1 MQEKS
6 DIFNGSGKAGF
17 KVPEG
22 YFEGLRS
29 RLNSIP
35 EQRMSLGPV
44 QRIKPYLALAASFAA
59 ILIAGNVVL
68 RSTADRITD
77 DDFYEE
83 LGYVSLLQA
92 DEYLQSDTA
101 RQETISEEDVIN
113 YLIDSGASAELIEY
127 AGLIAKK

>member
-22 YFEGLRS
+22 YFEGLKA
-29 RLNSIP
+29 RLNRIP
-35 EQRMSLGPV
+35 EQRAELGPV

-68 RSTADRITD
+68 RSTAERILS

-101 RQETISEEDVIN
+101 RQDTISDEDVIN
-113 YLIDSGASAELIEY
+113 YLIDSGVSTELIEY
-127 AGLIAKK
+127 TGVLAQK

>member
-29 RLNSIP
+29 RLDSIP

-68 RSTADRITD
+68 RSTADRIPD

-83 LGYVSLLQA
+83 FGYVSLLQA

-101 RQETISEEDVIN
+101 RQDTISEEDVIN

>member
-6 DIFNGSGKAGF
+6 DIFKGSGKAGF

-22 YFEGLRS
+22 YFEGLKA
-29 RLNSIP
+29 RLGSIP
-35 EQRMSLGPV
+35 EQRTVSAPV
-44 QRIKPYLALAASFAA
+44 LRMKPYLALAASFAA

-68 RSTADRITD
+68 RSTAERFPAD
-77 DDFYEE
+77 DLYEE

-101 RQETISEEDVIN
+101 RQDTISEEDVIN
-113 YLIDSGASAELIEY
+113 YLIDSGVSTELIEY
-127 AGLIAKK
+127 NGLLAQK

>member
-22 YFEGLRS
+22 YFEGLKV
-29 RLNSIP
+29 RLNRIP
-35 EQRMSLGPV
+35 EQRTELGPV

-68 RSTADRITD
+68 RSTAERIPS

-101 RQETISEEDVIN
+101 RQDTISDEDVIN
-113 YLIDSGASAELIEY
+113 YLIDSGVSAELIEY
-127 AGLIAKK
+127 TGLLAQK

>member
-1 MQEKS
+1 MREKS
-6 DIFNGSGKAGF
+6 NIFNESGKAGF

-22 YFEGLRS
+22 YLEGLKS
-29 RLNSIP
+29 RLESIP
-35 EQRMSLGPV
+35 ERRVTLGPV
-44 QRIKPYLALAASFAA
+44 QRMKPYLALAASFAA

-68 RSTADRITD
+68 RSTTEMNPA

-83 LGYVSLLQA
+83 FGYVSLLQA

-113 YLIDSGASAELIEY
+113 YLIDSGASAELIEF